1 MNIDWPFLI
10 PLLSLIG
17 GIFGAW
23 VGVKVNIV
31 RLETQMEN
39 VRERMESLHK
49 RSHRYANDLLI
60 HDMEI
65 ERALVK
71 LDIPRVRRQQV
82 QE

>member
-1 MNIDWPFLI
+1 MNIDWVL

-31 RLETQMEN
+31 RLETQMET

-49 RSHRYANDLLI
+49 RSHRYSNDLLI

-65 ERALVK
+65 ERALLK

>member
-1 MNIDWPFLI
+1 MSIDWSFMI

-23 VGVKVNIV
+23 AGVKIAVV
-31 RLETQMEN
+31 KLETKMEM
-39 VRERMESLHK
+39 VETRLGDLHK